1 MRDRDHAGGAE
12 TARLPG
18 LHTFID
24 AVGRS
29 LNDDGYSAKTVRPYV
44 YLLRAFERW
53 LVERGRTV
61 LDLED
66 EVVAF
71 LGEVRDSGRSTRNYR
86 AAIGHLRALLR
97 ECGVLPSEVEVE
109 CSTLDLLMHRYRLH
123 LRLERGLMTSTI
135 PSYAHLARRFLVHR
149 FGDRD
154 PDPGQLRASD
164 IHRFMLEQARTSKRG
179 RTEKVA
185 TVLRSFCR
193 FLICA
198 GEIDADLGAAVLP
211 VRSSRWSDIPK
222 YLDTDQVE
230 HLLASC
236 DSTTPCGLR
245 NRAVLLLLARL
256 GLRAGEI
263 VALTLDDI
271 DWRTGDVAVLGKGRV
286 RDRLPLVEEVGEAL
300 AADLQRGRPQ
310 SESRRVFLRS
320 RAPHR
325 GLAHPSTVSTL
336 VRRALRRAGLEPPR
350 KGAHLLRHGLA
361 TNMLRRGASMA
372 EIGQLLR
379 HRSAAATEVYAKVDI
394 GGLRDLA
401 RPWPTTWSTP

>member
-1 MRDRDHAGGAE
+1 MRDRDHAEGAE
-12 TARLPG
+12 TAGLLG

-29 LNDDGYSAKTVRPYV
+29 LSDAGYSAKTVRSYLC
-44 YLLRAFERW
+44 LLRIFERW
-53 LVERGRTV
+53 LVERGGTIT
-61 LDLED
+61 DLEE

-71 LGEVRDSGRSTRNYR
+71 LGEVRDRGRTTRNYR
-86 AAIGHLRALLR
+86 AAIGHLLALMK
-97 ECGVLPSEVEVE
+97 ECGGLSSDVDAD
-109 CSTLDLLMHRYRLH
+109 CSALGLLMHRYRLH
-123 LRLERGLMTSTI
+123 LRLERGLEPTTI
-135 PSYAHLARRFLVHR
+135 SGYAHLARRFLVHR
-149 FGDRD
+149 FGDGD
-154 PDPGQLRASD
+154 PDPGRLSASD
-164 IHRFMLEQARTSKRG
+164 IHRFMLEQAQAVSSAQTRM
-179 RTEKVA
+179 VA

-193 FLICA
+193 FLVCA

-211 VRSSRWSDIPK
+211 VRSSRWSAIPK
-222 YLDTDQVE
+222 YLDADQVE

-256 GLRAGEI
+256 GLRAGE
-263 VALTLDDI
+263 VVGLTLDDI
-271 DWRTGDVAVLGKGRV
+271 DWRAGEIAVLGKGRV
-286 RDRLPLVEEVGEAL
+286 RDRLPLVEEVGQAL
-300 AADLQRGRPQ
+300 AAYLQRGRPP

-336 VRRALRRAGLEPPR
+336 VRRALQGAGLEPPR

-379 HRSAAATEVYAKVDI
+379 HRSAAATEVYTKVDI

-401 RPWPTTWSTP
+401 RPWSGTWSTP